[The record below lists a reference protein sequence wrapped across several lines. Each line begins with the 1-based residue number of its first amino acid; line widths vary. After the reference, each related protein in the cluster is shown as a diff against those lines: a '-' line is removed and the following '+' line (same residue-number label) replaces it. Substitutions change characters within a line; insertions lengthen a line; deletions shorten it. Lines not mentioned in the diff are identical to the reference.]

1 MERADLIVFMGEAA
15 RRQYIRRTAL
25 DRGFV
30 DAERITT
37 FARLRTDCARAARR
51 AGLLSRPEA
60 DAVSR
65 TLLLRA
71 AADEAAA
78 SFAGGGVLGR
88 AAPAAL
94 AEVLEGM
101 ADTLAPL
108 GRAAE
113 AVQEWLLREPA
124 GSKARQLGQLY
135 GAYRGL
141 LDRAALADARDV
153 NAAVLELLRGP
164 TANWPAALA
173 RPGGLIQLRALT
185 WLDPFAEQFVGALLE
200 RLGKSRVRLSS
211 ALPPAHAERMEDR
224 LAARIRTE
232 VLAGLDQEPW
242 SSWTESLG
250 DAWEVEDAQ
259 LAADSRDRL
268 SFLRSAGLD
277 GEVEDLARRIRV
289 EMDQQRVPPERIALV
304 ARQPDDYLD
313 ALERIFKEFG
323 IPHFCRRRRPAA
335 DTAPA
340 RVLTALLQF
349 PLDPTRERLCALLT
363 SPALTWPG
371 WTSLPARQ
379 EAADAI
385 LSAGIGP
392 TLQAEDWRPPPGAPR
407 RIPDAIREPVQA
419 VLAQMGLW
427 NSPAGEAPLRD
438 HARSSLALADLLGL
452 TPASLPPD
460 EPGGREALD
469 QARTL
474 LRRLEQEGGPAGAR
488 FTRGAFLELY
498 GRLLA
503 DLTVPAGSPEEHGVW
518 ILSPADMAGL
528 SFDAVFVAGL
538 HEGSFPAI
546 AREDAVFSD
555 EERAAIH
562 AALARQGV
570 RLPQW
575 SLPLSSIRSAQE
587 RFLFLACLGAARE
600 RLVLSCQAT
609 DGEGRDLNAGDFFR
623 SLWALAGESGDGTAP
638 AGESW
643 RVTLPLPQCRTPG
656 EARRRLGRL
665 LDRPSAATGM
675 EPALLKKLPAAPA
688 AGDGERLA
696 RVIGVEHAREEFF
709 NRMAS
714 GRVETGRH
722 CGRMNSPAARR
733 RIEEWLADRGAL
745 SPTSLEVLARCRY
758 RFLLGSVLG
767 LGPARLREDA
777 PDPMDR
783 GRVIHD
789 ILDQVY
795 RGLRGDEGQPD
806 ALPADARAAF
816 SDLLR
821 TRAWAVEETPGIWRL
836 RDRPGPAAARSL
848 PLVALDPAA
857 RDRCLDYVRAVT
869 DAVVLR
875 AERGGLLLGNPGVW
889 ETEKPKLACI
899 AENYV
904 RLDMDLAGG
913 ERRYPAL
920 LELPFGGRDDP
931 ALRVGPDIGARGRV
945 DRVDLLFDEAG
956 RLCGL
961 LVVDYKSPGRGGQSK
976 AAYAEEI
983 VENLDCQLPVYAFA
997 AQRAL
1002 FGRFNEPDLN
1012 AMTSAVFHIQ
1022 DRDPEAM
1029 QDQFEKRRIGLGDDE
1044 SGSITGRFAERLAGN
1059 VARLRAADFSVDPLD
1074 CELCDFRHVCRVD
1087 VNALQSAA
1095 GGLDD

>member
-1 MERADLIVFMGEAA
+1 MEPADLIVFMSEAA

-51 AGLLSRPEA
+51 AGLLQRPEA

-65 TLLLRA
+65 ALLLRA

-78 SFAGGGVLGR
+78 AFAGKGVLGR

-94 AEVLEGM
+94 AEVLENM

-108 GRAAE
+108 GHAAE
-113 AVQEWLLREPA
+113 AIQAWLLRGPA
-124 GSKARQLGQLY
+124 ESKARQLGLLY
-135 GAYRGL
+135 ETYRRR
-141 LDRAALADARDV
+141 LDRAARADARDV
-153 NAAVLELLRGP
+153 NAAVLELLHSP
-164 TANWPAALA
+164 PSNWPAALA
-173 RPGGLIQLRALT
+173 RPGVGLHLRALT

-200 RLGKSRVRLSS
+200 RLGTQHVRLSS

-268 SFLRSAGLD
+268 SFLRSAGLN
-277 GEVEDLARRIRV
+277 GEVEDLARRIRA
-289 EMDQQRVPPERIALV
+289 EMDQHHVPPERIALV

-313 ALERIFKEFG
+313 AVTRVFKEFG
-323 IPHFCRRRRPAA
+323 IPYFCRRRRPAA
-335 DTAPA
+335 DTAPV
-340 RVLTALLQF
+340 RVLMALLQF

-363 SPALTWPG
+363 SPALAWPG
-371 WTSLPARQ
+371 WNSLSARQ
-379 EAADAI
+379 EAAEAI
-385 LSAGIGP
+385 LASGIGP
-392 TLQAEDWRPPPGAPR
+392 VLQAEDWRPPRGAAR
-407 RIPDAIREPVQA
+407 RIPDAVREPVQV
-419 VLAQMGLW
+419 VLSQMGLW
-427 NSPAGEAPLRD
+427 NAPAGEFSLGD
-438 HARSSLALADLLGL
+438 HARSALALADLLGL
-452 TPASLPPD
+452 VPGSLPPD
-460 EPGGREALD
+460 GPAEREALD
-469 QARTL
+469 QARAL
-474 LRRLEQEGGPAGAR
+474 LRRLEQESDAAGAR
-488 FTRGAFLELY
+488 HTRGAFLDLY

-503 DLTVPAGSPEEHGVW
+503 DLAVPAGSPEEYGVW
-518 ILSPADMAGL
+518 IMSPADMAGL
-528 SFDAVFVAGL
+528 SFDVVFVAGL
-538 HEGSFPAI
+538 HEGSFPAV

-555 EERAAIH
+555 EERAAMH
-562 AALARQGV
+562 AALARHGV

-587 RFLFLACLGAARE
+587 RFLFLSCIGAARE

-609 DGEGRDLNAGDFFR
+609 DGEGRDLNPGDFFR
-623 SLWALAGESGDGTAP
+623 SLWALAGDSKDTSAP

-643 RVTLPLPQCRTPG
+643 RVTLPLPECRTPG

-665 LDRPSAATGM
+665 IERPSAARDS
-675 EPALLKKLPAAPA
+675 EPALLRKLPAAPA
-688 AGDGERLA
+688 AGNGERLA

-709 NRMAS
+709 NRTAG
-714 GRVETGRH
+714 GRAAEGSH
-722 CGRMNSPAARR
+722 CGRLNSPAARR
-733 RIEEWLADRGAL
+733 QIEGWLAGRGAL
-745 SPTSLEVLARCRY
+745 SPTSLEILARCRY
-758 RFLLGSVLG
+758 RFLLGAVLG

-777 PDPMDR
+777 PDAMDR

-806 ALPADARAAF
+806 ALATDARAAF
-816 SDLLR
+816 ADLLR
-821 TRAWAVEETPGIWRL
+821 TRAWAVAEKPGAWVL
-836 RDRPGPAAARSL
+836 RDRPGPSGARSL
-848 PLVALDPAA
+848 PLVAFDPGA
-857 RDRCLDYVRAVT
+857 RDRCLDYIRAVA

-875 AERGGLLLGNPGVW
+875 AERAGLLLGNPGVW

-913 ERRYPAL
+913 ERRFPAL
-920 LELPFGGRDDP
+920 LELPFGGRDGP
-931 ALRVGPDIGARGRV
+931 PLRVGPGLGARGRV
-945 DRVDLLFDEAG
+945 DRVDLVFDEGG
-956 RLCGL
+956 RLSGL

-976 AAYAEEI
+976 VAYAEEI
-983 VENLDCQLPVYAFA
+983 AENLDCQLPVYAFA
-997 AQRAL
+997 AQQAL
-1002 FGRFNEPDLN
+1002 FGRCNEPELN
-1012 AMTSAVFHIQ
+1012 AMTAAVFHIQ
-1022 DRDPEAM
+1022 DRDRKKMET
-1029 QDQFEKRRIGLGDDE
+1029 QFTNRRIGLGDDD
-1044 SGSITGRFAERLAGN
+1044 SGSITGRFMERLAGN
-1059 VARLRAADFSVDPLD
+1059 MERLRAADFAVDPLD
-1074 CELCDFRHVCRVD
+1074 CDLCDFRHICRVD

-1095 GGLDD
+1095 AGAGE